1 MTETI
6 DNLVEF
12 VYLPQEKYN
21 EMQLNGTLDENT
33 IYMTDYNGSITDYSE
48 LESRI
53 EKTEENVTILL
64 TRIESLELQIE
75 ELKSL
80 IIGISNT
87 IDNINGEEI

>member
-48 LESRI
+48 LEKKI
-53 EKTEENVTILL
+53 EIL
-64 TRIESLELQIE
+64 EAQIE

-80 IIGISNT
+80 IVGVSNT